1 MKHLYS
7 VLIALF
13 ISTAAFAQLPDGSV
27 APDFTA
33 TDIDGV
39 EWNLYDLLD
48 GGTTVIIDFYATWCG
63 PCWSYRATG
72 ALDQV
77 WEELGPDGTG
87 EVMIF
92 TMESDDGTTAEDLAG
107 TGPSTTGD
115 WITGT
120 PFPMFDDR
128 ANIFDLFENTY
139 YPTIYTICP
148 NHILTESGQANAAGH
163 IATATANSCAA
174 ASEPADAFLLDYT
187 GETVACS
194 GAETALSVK
203 LMNMGTEP
211 MTACTIEMSYGGSVQ
226 LSYDWTGNVE
236 TYGVVDVQMGNHGFS
251 SATDFDLNVVLSGD
265 ANNSN
270 NASNGS
276 VALATAA
283 TSLLYVHIM
292 TDGWGAETSWEI
304 TNGNGDV
311 MASVAMG
318 TYGDQ
323 MEYEQYVSVP
333 TGGCYTFTLNDD
345 YGDGLF
351 GSQWGSTDGFCN
363 VSSVNEDLT
372 FSSFIYSYNGNYNLE
387 SEAAAADVTTVLN
400 VSDMNAETTF
410 AVYPNP
416 VSDVAYL
423 DLNVAAASNVNVN
436 VFNLIGQQVM
446 TQNLGN
452 IPAGQQRVELN
463 FSALQAGVYLVSID
477 AGTKTS
483 TLRVTVK

>member
-7 VLIALF
+7 VLFALLF
-13 ISTAAFAQLPDGSV
+13 SATAFAQLPDGSV

-39 EWNLYDLLD
+39 EWNLYELLD

-63 PCWSYRATG
+63 PCWSYRESG

-92 TMESDDGTTAEDLAG
+92 SMESDDTTTAEDLAG
-107 TGPSTTGD
+107 TGTATTGD

-120 PFPMFDDR
+120 PFPMFDDC
-128 ANIFDLFENTY
+128 ANIFDLYENTY

-148 NHILTESGQANAAGH
+148 NHILSESGQADAAGH
-163 IATATANSCAA
+163 IAVATANSCAA
-174 ASEPADAFLLDYT
+174 ASEPADASLVGYT

-194 GAETALSVK
+194 GAASAVSVQM
-203 LMNMGTEP
+203 MNMGTENL
-211 MTACTIEMSYGGSVQ
+211 TACTIELSYNGAVQ
-226 LSYDWTGNVE
+226 MSYDWMGNLD
-236 TYGVVDVQMGNHGFS
+236 TYAIEDVQMGMHNFA
-251 SATDFDLNVVLSGD
+251 SATDFEINVVLGND

-270 NASNGS
+270 NTASAS
-276 VALATAA
+276 MAFATQA
-283 TSLLYVHIM
+283 TSLIYVHIL
-292 TDGWGAETSWEI
+292 TDGWGSEVSWSI
-304 TNGNGDV
+304 TDGSGDV
-311 MASVAMG
+311 MASVDMN

-323 MEYEQYVSVP
+323 TSYEEYVSVP
-333 TGGCYTFTLNDD
+333 AGGCYTFTLNDD
-345 YGDGLF
+345 YGDGMM

-363 VSSVNEDLT
+363 VASVNEDLT
-372 FSSFIYSYNGNYNLE
+372 FSSFIYSYNGNYNYE
-387 SEAAAADVTTVLN
+387 SEAAAADVTVVLN
-400 VSDMNAETTF
+400 VNDVDAKTSF

-416 VSDVAYL
+416 VSDVAVL
-423 DLNVAAASNVNVN
+423 DLNIAAAAVVNVN

-463 FSALQAGVYLVSID
+463 FSALQAGVYLVSVE
-477 AGTKTS
+477 AGATVS